1 MAQDVYKRQATLPYY
16 MDLNRGTGS
25 IGNGSINSFALL
37 LPETFTSD
45 LYTEI
50 YVQAD
55 GAQEEAS
62 YSDAYDETVKAVQTK
77 IEALEDAAVSY
88 THLRKQ
94 IHRASRRVER

>member
-1 MAQDVYKRQATLPYY
+1 MASDF
-16 MDLNRGTGS
+16 S

-77 IEALEDAAVSY
+77 IEALEDAACDRRY
-88 THLRKQ
+88 TAVKTEGQEENKIKALNLSEMHWWISQFSSL
-94 IHRASRRVER
+94 